1 MKSSA
6 TITIPTLPI
15 SRSNAVLKVAAKNRD
30 AVDADVM
37 PEHITTN
44 ATRKVTN

>member
-6 TITIPTLPI
+6 MTTIPTLPQ
-15 SRSNAVLKVAAKNRD
+15 SKPKPVKKFDAKNRD
-30 AVDADVM
+30 AVEADVM

-44 ATRKVTN
+44 ATRKVKK